1 MKHAQQTIADLEAR
15 LQQLNAE
22 SQKIKSAINCLY
34 DVIGEPPKYE
44 LEDKPDKMSNLRA
57 DEYYGR
63 PLATVITQ
71 VLNKRKDANLGAAT
85 LDEIYNQLV
94 KGGYSFTGKNDGI
107 KKRGIAISMSKNK
120 KFHHILSND
129 TWGLTEWYPDV
140 KDKKETTEIR
150 EGNGIVDSDKNNEE
164 QQKSLTG

>member
-1 MKHAQQTIADLEAR
+1 MKHAQQTIADLEDR

-22 SQKIKSAINCLY
+22 SQKIKSAINCLC
-34 DVIGEPPKYE
+34 DVMGEPPKYE
-44 LEDKPDKMSNLRA
+44 LEDRPDKMSNLRA

-63 PLATVITQ
+63 PLATVVTQ
-71 VLNKRKDANLGAAT
+71 VLNKRKEANLGAAT

-94 KGGYSFTGKNDGI
+94 NGGYSFTGKNDGI

-140 KDKKETTEIR
+140 KEKKETTTQIKE
-150 EGNGIVDSDKNNEE
+150 ENGIVLDKNNEE
-164 QQKSLTG
+164 ELPKEEQ